1 MKGDEWTGSDN
12 RFRSAA
18 LEVTTALAVAAWRRR
33 GGRGVLHARRTHT
46 DTNWLASLRADDA
59 ALVKDLRGDHERHCH
74 HHHPTIMTAARR
86 RLMPVPCECQSAS
99 TQTHQNTLLPAAT
112 PLFCPLHTPPFIA
125 HLAAPVSSSSSISSC
140 LLATPPIF
148 PSLLRKN
155 GVRRVPNTHTYNTHT
170 HIHIHTHTAT
180 HTHTTHTM
188 TPICPA
194 RPCVYL
200 SPLHRIQL
208 GRQPD
213 ALLDLDHLPIGGTV
227 IPLHPPLPLVG
238 VSIGMDG
245 ERQQNDSLAD
255 GYDYRPCDVAKRVWE
270 GQARGGGVTCSDRP
284 GVLRGCCFDLDQPQL
299 SVQVL
304 MSHTHRQAACRHHA
318 TRRQR

>member
-12 RFRSAA
+12 RFRWAA
-18 LEVTTALAVAAWRRR
+18 LGVTTELAVAAWRRR

-125 HLAAPVSSSSSISSC
+125 HLAAPVSSSSSSISSC

-170 HIHIHTHTAT
+170 HIHT
-180 HTHTTHTM
+180 HTHTHSNTYTHNTHNDPNM
-188 TPICPA
+188 PGASLCVPVAPASHPA
-194 RPCVYL
+194 RP
-200 SPLHRIQL
+200 P
-208 GRQPD
+208 
-213 ALLDLDHLPIGGTV
+213 
-227 IPLHPPLPLVG
+227 
-238 VSIGMDG
+238 
-245 ERQQNDSLAD
+245 
-255 GYDYRPCDVAKRVWE
+255 
-270 GQARGGGVTCSDRP
+270 ARRTP
-284 GVLRGCCFDLDQPQL
+284 
-299 SVQVL
+299 
-304 MSHTHRQAACRHHA
+304 
-318 TRRQR
+318 